1 LNISAHYGKLYRITY
16 GASKTK
22 ITVVGSEIDA
32 KYFHYVKPWIMD
44 GQVVQ
49 VVVDNDHLGQIVSN
63 QNQEQKNVDLKM
75 EKGRNNPALLL
86 NPFSAQF

>member
-1 LNISAHYGKLYRITY
+1 
-16 GASKTK
+16 
-22 ITVVGSEIDA
+22 
-32 KYFHYVKPWIMD
+32 MD